1 VDFATAASQNGACI
15 TQQFCQIMIL
25 FHDFAMMKDESD
37 QKSNVF
43 FQFLNTCEGKAFTY
57 KTVLRCSR

>member
-43 FQFLNTCEGKAFTY
+43 FQFLNTCEGKAFT
-57 KTVLRCSR
+57 